1 MQLDDAGRRTALLQ
15 VRVSIRVSSA
25 VRRLTLTLT
34 LTLLQLATG
43 ADAILSPMAAIVG
56 GIAGQEVVKACT
68 GKFHPICQ
76 GFYFDAFECLPDSPL
91 P

>member
-1 MQLDDAGRRTALLQ
+1 
-15 VRVSIRVSSA
+15 
-25 VRRLTLTLT
+25 
-34 LTLLQLATG
+34 
-43 ADAILSPMAAIVG
+43 MAAIVG

-76 GFYFDAFECLPDSPL
+76 GFYFDAFECPPDSPL